1 MRCVKILTFHDSCLF
16 YVKQKSLLCILLKVR
31 CMIKDTTNHYYCENL
46 FNYRRNLT
54 TMVNV
59 GNVDIGGESSIK
71 IQSMTT
77 TDTLDSEQTVQQSIE
92 IIEAGGELVRITAQG
107 RREANNLQSIKDLI
121 RQEGYNTPLVAD
133 IHFNANAAVIAA
145 GIVEKVR
152 INPGNFTGDA
162 KKFDFDKY
170 SDELYNEE
178 LERMKEV
185 IVPFLNIC
193 KQNNT
198 AIRIGTNHGSLS
210 DRIMSRYGDTPEG
223 MVEACMEYL
232 RICEENSFH
241 NIVLSIKSSNT
252 RVMVHTVRLLVATM
266 KQEGMHYPLHL
277 GVTEAGSE
285 AEGRI
290 KSAVGSGALLVDGIG
305 DTLRVSLTEA
315 PENEIPVAKILVNH
329 IVKRENHKEIPEVK
343 SEFYSPYE
351 YQRRKTHLV
360 LNIGGDS
367 TAVVIAQGSVD
378 SFAKVGIVGKPD
390 YLIVD
395 GDVEDSATFGTPVII
410 PYVKWRIKREMN
422 TFPLTDINSLPDE
435 AYGETPLFLQV
446 TYSDMGDK
454 LFGFLRAHHNVIL
467 LLKSNHINAPVE
479 QRAFI
484 LELMN
489 NRLTHPVV
497 IIGEYVEN
505 DKESFQIV
513 SAADMGIL
521 FLDGLADGILLRNSD
536 SLSLEEVIDTSFGIL
551 QASRVR
557 FSKTEF
563 ISCPGCGR
571 TLFDLQNITKEIK
584 ERTKH
589 LKGLKIGIMGCIV
602 NGVGEMADAD
612 YGYVGAG
619 SNSVSLFKKREL
631 IKKNIPNEKAVEEL
645 IFLIKENKD
654 WVNP

>member
-1 MRCVKILTFHDSCLF
+1 
-16 YVKQKSLLCILLKVR
+16 
-31 CMIKDTTNHYYCENL
+31 MIKDTTNHYYCENL
-46 FNYRRNLT
+46 FNYRRNPT
-54 TMVNV
+54 TMVNL

-71 IQSMTT
+71 TQSMTT
-77 TDTLDSEQTVQQSIE
+77 TDTLDSEQTVQQLIE

-107 RREANNLQSIKDLI
+107 RREAKNLQSIKDLI

-162 KKFDFDKY
+162 KKYDFDKY

-315 PENEIPVAKILVNH
+315 PEKEIPVAKILVNH
-329 IVKRENHKEIPEVK
+329 IVKRENHEEIPEVK
-343 SEFYSPYE
+343 LEFYSPYE
-351 YQRRKTHLV
+351 YQRRKTHQV

-367 TAVVIAQGSVD
+367 TAVVIAQGSID
-378 SFAKVGIVGKPD
+378 NFAKVGIVGKPD

-536 SLSLEEVIDTSFGIL
+536 SLSLEEAIDTSFGIL

-619 SNSVSLFKKREL
+619 PNSVSLFKKREL

>member
-1 MRCVKILTFHDSCLF
+1 
-16 YVKQKSLLCILLKVR
+16 
-31 CMIKDTTNHYYCENL
+31 MIKHTKNQEYCENL
-46 FNYRRNLT
+46 FSYKRNT
-54 TMVNV
+54 TTIVRV
-59 GNVDIGGESSIK
+59 GNIDIGGDTSIK

-77 TDTLDSEQTVQQSIE
+77 TNTLDSEETALQSIH

-107 RREANNLQSIKDLI
+107 QREAINLQSIKDLI
-121 RQEGYNTPLVAD
+121 RQRGYNTPLVAD
-133 IHFNANAAVIAA
+133 IHFNANAAIIAA

-170 SDELYNEE
+170 SDKLFIKE
-178 LERMKEV
+178 LERMKET

-193 KQNNT
+193 KENKT

-223 MVEACMEYL
+223 MVQACMEYL
-232 RICEENSFH
+232 RICEDNDFH
-241 NIVLSIKSSNT
+241 DIVLSIKSSNT
-252 RVMVHTVRLLVATM
+252 RIMVHTVRLLVATM
-266 KQEGMHYPLHL
+266 KLEGMHYPLHL

-285 AEGRI
+285 DEGRI

-315 PENEIPVAKILVNH
+315 PELEIPVAKKLVNH
-329 IVKRENHKEIPEVK
+329 IIKRKNHINIPAVK
-343 SEFYSPYE
+343 SDFYSPYE
-351 YQRRKTHLV
+351 YKRRETHSV
-360 LNIGGDS
+360 LNIGGDNR
-367 TAVVIAQGSVD
+367 AVVIAQGSAED
-378 SFAKVGIVGKPD
+378 ITKLSFGNKPD
-390 YLIVD
+390 FFIVD
-395 GDVEDSATFGTPVII
+395 DKYKLQEDIGIPCIINYEMWKSGKKSNQFPLIEITNLLAIDIEDS
-410 PYVKWRIKREMN
+410 
-422 TFPLTDINSLPDE
+422 
-435 AYGETPLFLQV
+435 PLFLEV

-454 LFGFLRAHHNVIL
+454 LFDFLHAHPKVIL
-467 LLKSNHINAPVE
+467 LLKSDHVNSPIE

-489 NRLTHPVV
+489 RHLTHPVV
-497 IIGEYVEN
+497 IIGEYAEDEKEN
-505 DKESFQIV
+505 FQII

-521 FLDGLADGILLRNSD
+521 FIDGLADGILLKNCGAV
-536 SLSLEEVIDTSFGIL
+536 SLGHVIDTSFGIL

-571 TLFDLQNITKEIK
+571 TLFDLQNVTKEIK
-584 ERTKH
+584 DRTKH

-619 SNSVSLFKKREL
+619 SDSVSLFKKKQL
-631 IKKNIPNEKAVEEL
+631 IKKNIPNERAVEEL
-645 IFLIKENKD
+645 INLIKENNE

>member
-1 MRCVKILTFHDSCLF
+1 MNSE
-16 YVKQKSLLCILLKVR
+16 
-31 CMIKDTTNHYYCENL
+31 YCENL
-46 FNYRRNLT
+46 FKYRRNPT
-54 TMVNV
+54 TVVKV
-59 GNVDIGGESSIK
+59 GNVDIGGDASIK

-77 TDTLDSEQTVQQSIE
+77 TNTLDSEQTARQSIA

-107 RREANNLQSIKDLI
+107 KREARNLQSIKDLI
-121 RQEGYNTPLVAD
+121 RQKGYNTPLVAD

-170 SDELYNEE
+170 SHQLFNQE
-178 LERMKEV
+178 LERMKET

-210 DRIMSRYGDTPEG
+210 DRIMSRYGDTPAG

-232 RICEENSFH
+232 RICEENDFH
-241 NIVLSIKSSNT
+241 DIVLSIKSSNT

-266 KQEGMHYPLHL
+266 KREGMRYPLHL

-285 AEGRI
+285 DEGRI
-290 KSAVGSGALLVDGIG
+290 KSSVGSGALLVDGIG

-315 PENEIPVAKILVNH
+315 PEKEIPVAKILVNH
-329 IVKRENHKEIPEVK
+329 IIKREKHAMIPEVK
-343 SEFYSPYE
+343 TEFYSPCE
-351 YQRRKTHLV
+351 YQQRETHQV

-367 TAVVIAQGSVD
+367 TAVVIAYGSIDDFTNTV
-378 SFAKVGIVGKPD
+378 VINKPD
-390 YLIVD
+390 YFIVEGEGEYHELKD
-395 GDVEDSATFGTPVII
+395 TPAII
-410 PYVKWRIKREMN
+410 PYDKWVTRRDRN
-422 TFPLTDINSLPDE
+422 TFPMAEVSSLPDVE
-435 AYGETPLFLQV
+435 IGDAPVFLQV
-446 TYSDMGDK
+446 SYADMGDK
-454 LFGFLRAHHNVIL
+454 LFDFLTEHPNVIL

-484 LELMN
+484 LEMMN
-489 NRLTHPVV
+489 RRLTHPVV
-497 IIGEYVEN
+497 IVGEYAED
-505 DKESFQIV
+505 DKESFQII
-513 SAADMGIL
+513 SAADTGIL
-521 FLDGLADGILLRNSD
+521 FLDGLANGLLLRNSKC
-536 SLSLEEVIDTSFGIL
+536 LSLAEVIDTSFGIL

-612 YGYVGAG
+612 YDMLVQDQI
-619 SNSVSLFKKREL
+619 V
-631 IKKNIPNEKAVEEL
+631 
-645 IFLIKENKD
+645 
-654 WVNP
+654 